1 MSGVEKVTIAL
12 TPEHAAM
19 IKAAVESGRYGHTS
33 EVIRDAM
40 RLWEDREFIREKQQ
54 DELRRL
60 IQEGI
65 DSGPGGPFDAEDMWR
80 RIEARALE
88 KKHAA

>member
-40 RLWEDREFIREKQQ
+40 RLWEDREFIREKRQ

-65 DSGPGGPFDAEDMWR
+65 DSGSGGPLDMED
-80 RIEARALE
+80 IKARAL
-88 KKHAA
+88 KRIAATKVAA